1 MQPMGMEQ
9 TRTQATA
16 TRQPRRGRQAAPP
29 LLADPG
35 GESEA
40 LLRSTF
46 DGLSAH
52 VAVLD
57 KNGTIVAVNHAWR
70 AFRPVGLSR
79 SRSRRRHEL
88 PHDLR
93 ARCSAV
99 HRHSGSGWARLSLAA
114 ADAVVRLEVAD
125 G

>member
-1 MQPMGMEQ
+1 ME
-9 TRTQATA
+9 RTHTA
-16 TRQPRRGRQAAPP
+16 TRLPRRAREAAPP

-40 LLRSTF
+40 LLRSTL

-70 AFRPVGLSR
+70 AFADQSGYRGRDHGVGTNYL
-79 SRSRRRHEL
+79 
-88 PHDLR
+88 
-93 ARCSAV
+93 AV
-99 HRHSGSGWARLSLAA
+99 STGGRFSPLQR
-114 ADAVVRLEVAD
+114 
-125 G
+125 

>member
-1 MQPMGMEQ
+1 MKQMGMEW
-9 TRTQATA
+9 TRTKATA
-16 TRQPRRGRQAAPP
+16 TRQPRGRPAAPP

-40 LLRSTF
+40 LLRSTL

-70 AFRPVGLSR
+70 AFADQSGYRGRDHGVGTNYL
-79 SRSRRRHEL
+79 
-88 PHDLR
+88 
-93 ARCSAV
+93 AV
-99 HRHSGSGWARLSLAA
+99 
-114 ADAVVRLEVAD
+114 
-125 G
+125 